1 MRLCR
6 WCGAAELT
14 DPRAIYCSRLC
25 RQSAFRIRR
34 RRRRDDASRVTVP
47 LCFAYADPPYPGK
60 AARFYGDQPTYAG
73 EVDHAALVASL
84 IAGGYAGC
92 ALSTSEEALR
102 AVLPMCP
109 PDARV
114 CPWVKPRP
122 RRELRGARRKPGGG
136 VGDPDAARPAERPG
150 HQGGDRAHRL
160 AGGRRA
166 GGG

>member
-60 AARFYGDQPTYAG
+60 AARFYRDARRPSRRASTARASPAL
-73 EVDHAALVASL
+73 VILAAL
-84 IAGGYAGC
+84 
-92 ALSTSEEALR
+92 LSPPTFTVTRCLR
-102 AVLPMCP
+102 P
-109 PDARV
+109 P
-114 CPWVKPRP
+114 P
-122 RRELRGARRKPGGG
+122 
-136 VGDPDAARPAERPG
+136 
-150 HQGGDRAHRL
+150 
-160 AGGRRA
+160 
-166 GGG
+166 